1 MTLATDWP
9 TDAPVSPHQL
19 VSWRQALAD
28 LDCSSDTLVRL
39 LAKSGLSIVRMSKRR
54 RAVFAGDLFT
64 LVRARARAASTYAA
78 AKVAHG

>member
-39 LAKSGLSIVRMSKRR
+39 LAKSGLSIVRMSKAPARR
-54 RAVFAGDLFT
+54 LCRRLIHAG
-64 LVRARARAASTYAA
+64 AGES
-78 AKVAHG
+78 